1 MNKRGRASQHG
12 RHYHYDRFLHNH
24 KHHIIIIT
32 NVVIIII
39 IIIIIMIIIIKGG
52 RADQHGRRPSW
63 TSTISVQFGKVST
76 S

>member
-1 MNKRGRASQHG
+1 MNKRGRAGQHG
-12 RHYHYDRFLHNH
+12 RRYHYDRFLHNH

-39 IIIIIMIIIIKGG
+39 IIIIIKGG

>member
-1 MNKRGRASQHG
+1 MNKRGRAGQHG
-12 RHYHYDRFLHNH
+12 RRYDRFLHNH

-39 IIIIIMIIIIKGG
+39 VIIIMIIIIKGG

>member
-1 MNKRGRASQHG
+1 MNKRGRAGQHG
-12 RHYHYDRFLHNH
+12 RRYHYDRFLHNH

-32 NVVIIII
+32 NIV

>member
-1 MNKRGRASQHG
+1 MNKRGRAGQRG
-12 RHYHYDRFLHNH
+12 RRYHYDRFLHNH

-39 IIIIIMIIIIKGG
+39 IIIIKGG

>member
-1 MNKRGRASQHG
+1 MNKRGRAGQRG
-12 RHYHYDRFLHNH
+12 RRYHYDRFLHNH

-39 IIIIIMIIIIKGG
+39 IIIIIKGG

-63 TSTISVQFGKVST
+63 TSTISVQFGKVRT

>member
-1 MNKRGRASQHG
+1 MNKYGRAGQHG
-12 RHYHYDRFLHNH
+12 RHYHYHRCRHNH
-24 KHHIIIIT
+24 DHHIIIIT

-39 IIIIIMIIIIKGG
+39 IIIIIKGG
-52 RADQHGRRPSW
+52 RAHQHGRRPSW

>member
-1 MNKRGRASQHG
+1 MNKRGRAGQRG
-12 RHYHYDRFLHNH
+12 RRYHYDRFLHNH

-39 IIIIIMIIIIKGG
+39 IIIIIKGG

>member
-39 IIIIIMIIIIKGG
+39 IIIIIKGG

>member
-1 MNKRGRASQHG
+1 MNKRGRAGQHV
-12 RHYHYDRFLHNH
+12 RRYHYDRFLHNH

-32 NVVIIII
+32 NIV

>member
-1 MNKRGRASQHG
+1 MNKRGRAGQRG
-12 RHYHYDRFLHNH
+12 RRYHYDRFLHNH

-32 NVVIIII
+32 NVRIIII
-39 IIIIIMIIIIKGG
+39 VIIIMIIIIKGG